1 MIGLRKRQYA
11 RALSPRGTS
20 KGGIVLGARHQ
31 RQLTADQKKL
41 KQAEQDLLDTKEV
54 AANLAADSIAKDA
67 TILDLKEAMANLII
81 STGGAV

>member
-1 MIGLRKRQYA
+1 M
-11 RALSPRGTS
+11 
-20 KGGIVLGARHQ
+20 GARHQ

-41 KQAEQDLLDTKEV
+41 KQAEQDLLDAKEV

>member
-1 MIGLRKRQYA
+1 M
-11 RALSPRGTS
+11 
-20 KGGIVLGARHQ
+20 GARHQ
-31 RQLTADQKKL
+31 RRLTEDQKKL
-41 KQAEQDLLDTKEV
+41 KQAQQDLLDTKEV

>member
-1 MIGLRKRQYA
+1 M
-11 RALSPRGTS
+11 
-20 KGGIVLGARHQ
+20 GARHQ
-31 RQLTADQKKL
+31 RKLTEDQRKL
-41 KQAEQDLLDTKEV
+41 KQAQQDLMDAKEV

>member
-1 MIGLRKRQYA
+1 MRM
-11 RALSPRGTS
+11 
-20 KGGIVLGARHQ
+20 Q
-31 RQLTADQKKL
+31 RQLTAAEKERQKI
-41 KQAEQDLLDTKEV
+41 QQDLLDTKEV

>member
-1 MIGLRKRQYA
+1 M
-11 RALSPRGTS
+11 
-20 KGGIVLGARHQ
+20 GARHQ
-31 RQLTADQKKL
+31 RPLTEDQRKL
-41 KQAEQDLLDTKEV
+41 KQAQQDLLDTKEV